1 MLPALSLDL
10 LHCMDTNNRERTHMI
25 VAGIAGI
32 LVGFFAGWM
41 WVDTGKDKP
50 ASETTDTASSIDLN
64 DFPSDELKKADNSK
78 ETSEVTPPTPPT
90 PSVSAASDNKISV
103 EIQSA
108 GKEVAVSSVALTGES
123 WIVIHEDEAGKP
135 LRILGAK
142 RLNAGTYT
150 NVVVKL
156 LRETVEGHTYYAML
170 HGDDGDGLFDSK
182 KDMVETDISGAP
194 IIAKFETS
202 TIAQ

>member
-10 LHCMDTNNRERTHMI
+10 LHCMDTNNKERTHMI

-41 WVDTGKDKP
+41 WVDTAENKP
-50 ASETTDTASSIDLN
+50 TSDTADTASPIDLSGLL
-64 DFPSDELKKADNSK
+64 SDEVKKIDNSK
-78 ETSEVTPPTPPT
+78 EASQVTPPAPPT
-90 PSVSAASDNKISV
+90 PSVVAASDNKISV

-108 GKEVAVSSVALTGES
+108 GKEVTVSTVALTAES
-123 WIVIHEDEAGKP
+123 WVVIHEDTAGKP

-142 RLNAGTYT
+142 HLHAGAYT

-156 LRETVEGHTYYAML
+156 LRETVGGHTYYAML
-170 HGDDGDGLFDSK
+170 HSDDGDGLFDSK
-182 KDMVETDISGAP
+182 KDIVETDRADSP
-194 IIAKFETS
+194 IMAKFETS
-202 TIAQ
+202 AATQ